1 MIEKINTSIIF
12 FAHYTESGVSKTG
25 LTVSINVYKVTRAGV
40 STQIVTNSACTEIGN
55 GLYRY
60 LLASASVDASAE
72 YIGVFNTATTTVDVQ
87 NIPSMWVVDRAG
99 VSNLDTTV
107 SSRSSATALS
117 ALQSNVTTILTDYA
131 RRTGDYAPLHEYDTR
146 MTAIQSDLDNPAQ
159 YKADV
164 SALALEST
172 LTAIKGA
179 GWTDQTLAALGNIL
193 DLVRGDTG
201 TILPAL
207 LVGLQN
213 WIATEI
219 EGTVASGIITQIR
232 GNTWDIEIPGITLDP
247 NKQQFAI
254 KRRASDSDSD
264 ALLLVDS
271 VIGLLVIN
279 GISTGITPGDA
290 SLSYNAV
297 ALTLHISVKANI
309 TAQLPAGIWLYGI
322 QGVSFTGV
330 IAEPYGGVFTVLA
343 DVVRAQS

>member
-1 MIEKINTSIIF
+1 MIEKINTSVIF
-12 FAHYTESGVSKTG
+12 YGHYTESGVSKTA
-25 LTVSINVYKVTRAGV
+25 LTVTINVYEVTRSGV
-40 STQIVTNSACTEIGN
+40 TTQIVTNGTCTEIGN
-55 GLYRY
+55 GLYQY
-60 LLASASVDASAE
+60 LLSAASVDASAE
-72 YIGVFNTATTTVDVQ
+72 YVGVCHTAITTVDCQ
-87 NIPSMWVVDRAG
+87 DIPAIWVVDRAG
-99 VSNLDTTV
+99 VGNLDATI

-131 RRTGDYAPLHEYDTR
+131 RRTGDYATLHEYDAR
-146 MTAIQSDLDNPAQ
+146 MATIQADLDNPAQ

-179 GWTDQTLAALGNIL
+179 GWTDETLVALGNIL

-219 EGTVASGIITQIR
+219 EGTVAGGIITQIR
-232 GNTWDIEIPGITLDP
+232 GDTWDVEIPAITLDP

-271 VIGLLVIN
+271 VAGLLVVN
-279 GISTGITPGDA
+279 GTSTGINPDDA
-290 SLSYNAV
+290 SLSYNSV
-297 ALTLHISVKANI
+297 AMTLHISVGAGI
-309 TAQLPAGIWLYGI
+309 TAQIPAGVWLYGI
-322 QGVSFTGV
+322 QGVSATGV